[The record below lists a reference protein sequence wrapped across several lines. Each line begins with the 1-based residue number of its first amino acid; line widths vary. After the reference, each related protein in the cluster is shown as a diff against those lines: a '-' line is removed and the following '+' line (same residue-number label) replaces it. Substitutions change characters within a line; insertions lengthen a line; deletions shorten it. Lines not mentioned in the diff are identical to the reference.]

1 MKLWAIPLIAAL
13 ALSACVKKVETR
25 INSSGAHD
33 VATGSYIWIAPEKT
47 ESRILKLAQ
56 GLVAEQLKAKG
67 LNSSQDGKYY
77 LEVGVA
83 SRPASLALSQSGG
96 ALAAGNKKRSSRNCR
111 WNEYRISI
119 TLSRISD
126 GQAHYRSSA
135 GEFHCKQSFAQILPV
150 LVDAALADYGNP
162 RGAYV
167 VKRKLR

>member
-25 INSSGAHD
+25 ISSSGTQDA
-33 VATGSYIWIAPEKT
+33 ATGSYIWIAPEKT

-56 GLVAEQLKAKG
+56 GLVAERLKAKG
-67 LNSSQDGKYY
+67 LNSSQGGKYY

-83 SRPASLALSQSGG
+83 SRPASLALSQSSGV
-96 ALAAGNKKRSSRNCR
+96 LAAADKSHSSGGCQ

-126 GQAHYRSSA
+126 GQMHYRSSA

-162 RGAYV
+162 RGAYA

>member
-1 MKLWAIPLIAAL
+1 MKLWAIPLTAAL

-25 INSSGAHD
+25 INSSGAQD
-33 VATGSYIWIAPEKT
+33 AATGSYIWIAPEKT

-56 GLVAEQLKAKG
+56 GLVAERLKAKG

-96 ALAAGNKKRSSRNCR
+96 TLAAASTKRSSRNCQ

-119 TLSRISD
+119 TLNRISD
-126 GQAHYRSSA
+126 GQALYRSSA

-150 LVDAALADYGNP
+150 LVNAALADYGNP
-162 RGAYV
+162 RGAYA

>member
-83 SRPASLALSQSGG
+83 SRPASLALSQPGG
-96 ALAAGNKKRSSRNCR
+96 ILAAASKKPSNRNCQ

-126 GQAHYRSSA
+126 GRALYRSSA

-162 RGAYV
+162 RGAYA
-167 VKRKLR
+167 VKRRRR